1 MSWTRFAFSKEK
13 IQDEE
18 QLHLIIVQVF
28 WYDNLSS
35 DFHVLKMVSAI
46 VLANSHRNGTSIL
59 KVIIERESSNPQ
71 KFSNSEKNI

>member
-28 WYDNLSS
+28 WYNLSS